1 MRFRFVLSQVATGLR
16 RNAAMA
22 IAVVLVTFISLF
34 FVGAAILLQFQVNN
48 MKDAWYDRVEVG
60 VFMCPERSSNPACAT
75 GAVTP
80 EQLEN
85 VEAILRS
92 DAMAAFVDD
101 VFDETP
107 EQAYENLV
115 EMLADSPWVSSVT
128 PEQMQY
134 SFRVKLVNP
143 EQFEVIAD
151 ELSGV
156 AGVDTVIDQRETLEP
171 LFTVMNR
178 ATLVAV
184 GLGLIMVVAAVLLIT
199 TTIRL
204 SAMSRKRETSIM
216 RLVGASNSLIQL
228 PFMLEG
234 AVAALLGAALAVG
247 GLWFG
252 VAYGVQG
259 WLAEGAPLIRFV
271 DTGDV
276 LLIAPFLALAAIL
289 LAVISSFL
297 TLGRYTKV

>member
-1 MRFRFVLSQVATGLR
+1 MRLQFVLSQVFSGIR

-22 IAVVLVTFISLF
+22 VAVVIVTFISLL
-34 FVGAAILLQFQVNN
+34 FVGAAALLQMQISN
-48 MKDAWYDRVEVG
+48 MKDAWYDKVEVS
-60 VFMCPERSSNPACAT
+60 VFMCPDRSSNPACAA

-80 EQLEN
+80 EQLDG
-85 VEAILRS
+85 VEEILRS
-92 DAMAAFVDD
+92 DAMAVFVEE
-101 VFDETP
+101 VYIESP
-107 EQAYENLV
+107 EEAYENLL
-115 EMLADSPWVSSVT
+115 EMLPDSAWVSSVT
-128 PEQMQY
+128 AEQMQY

-156 AGVDTVIDQRETLEP
+156 AGVDVVRDQRETLEP
-171 LFTVMNR
+171 LFKAMNT
-178 ATLVAV
+178 ATLVAI
-184 GLGLIMVVAAVLLIT
+184 GIGLIMVVAAVLLIT

-216 RLVGASNSLIQL
+216 RLVGASNMFIQL

-234 AVAALLGAALAVG
+234 AVAALIGSALAVG
-247 GLWFG
+247 GLWAG
-252 VAYGVQG
+252 VHYGVQG
-259 WLAEGAPLIRFV
+259 ALAEGAPMIRFV
-271 DTGDV
+271 DTGEV
-276 LLIAPFLALAAIL
+276 LLLAPFLALAAIL

>member
-1 MRFRFVLSQVATGLR
+1 MRLRFVLSQVFSGLR
-16 RNAAMA
+16 RNTAMA
-22 IAVVLVTFISLF
+22 IAVIIVTFVSLS
-34 FVGAAILLQFQVNN
+34 FVGAAALLQNQIGN
-48 MKDAWYDRVEVG
+48 MKDTWYDKVEVG
-60 VFMCPERSSNPACAT
+60 VFMCPERSSNPACAA
-75 GAVTP
+75 GAVTA
-80 EQLEN
+80 EQLDA
-85 VEAILRS
+85 VEQILKS
-92 DAMAAFVDD
+92 GAMASFVEE
-101 VFDETP
+101 VYVETP
-107 EQAYENLV
+107 EEAYENLL
-115 EMLADSPWVSSVT
+115 EMLSDSPWVSSVT

-171 LFTVMNR
+171 LFLVMNR
-178 ATLVAV
+178 LTLVAI

-216 RLVGASNSLIQL
+216 RLVGASNMFIQL

-234 AVAALLGAALAVG
+234 AFAALVGAALAVG
-247 GLWFG
+247 GLWFA
-252 VAYGVQG
+252 VEYGVQG
-259 WLAEGAPLIRFV
+259 WLAEGAPMIRFV
-271 DTGDV
+271 DTADV
-276 LLIAPFLALAAIL
+276 WFLAPFLALAAIL
-289 LAVISSFL
+289 LAVLSSFL

>member
-1 MRFRFVLSQVATGLR
+1 MRFQFVISQVASGLR

-22 IAVVLVTFISLF
+22 VSVVIVTLVSLM
-34 FVGAAILLQFQVNN
+34 FVGAAVLLQFQISN

-60 VFMCPERSSNPACAT
+60 VFMCPERSSNPACAS
-75 GAVTP
+75 GAVTE
-80 EQLEN
+80 EQLDN
-85 VEAILRS
+85 VEQILTS
-92 DAMAAFVDD
+92 DAMGAFVEE
-101 VFDETP
+101 VFIETP
-107 EQAYENLV
+107 EEAYENLV
-115 EMLADSPWVSSVT
+115 DMLADSPWVSSVT
-128 PEQMQY
+128 AEQMQY
-134 SFRVKLVNP
+134 SFRVKLVDP

-171 LFTVMNR
+171 LFLVMNR
-178 ATLVAV
+178 ATLVAI

-216 RLVGASNSLIQL
+216 RLVGASNVFIQL

-234 AVAALLGAALAVG
+234 AVAALLGAGLAIG
-247 GLWFG
+247 GLWAG
-252 VAYGVQG
+252 VHYGVQG
-259 WLAEGAPLIRFV
+259 WLAEGTAHIRFV
-271 DTGDV
+271 DTTDV
-276 LLIAPFLALAAIL
+276 LLLAPFLALAAIL
-289 LAVISSFL
+289 LAVVSSFL

>member
-1 MRFRFVLSQVATGLR
+1 MRFQFILSQVASGLR
-16 RNAAMA
+16 RNVAMA
-22 IAVVLVTFISLF
+22 VAVIIVTFVSLF
-34 FVGAAILLQFQVNN
+34 FVGAAALLQLQIGN

-60 VFMCPERSSNPACAT
+60 VFMCPERSSNQACAS
-75 GAVTP
+75 GVVTD

-85 VEAILRS
+85 VESILRS
-92 DAMAAFVDD
+92 DAMATFIEEVY
-101 VFDETP
+101 VETP
-107 EQAYENLV
+107 EEAYENLV
-115 EMLADSPWVSSVT
+115 EMLSDSPWVASVT

-171 LFTVMNR
+171 LFLIMNR

-184 GLGLIMVVAAVLLIT
+184 GLGFIMVVAAVLLIT

-216 RLVGASNSLIQL
+216 RLVGASNAFIKL
-228 PFMLEG
+228 PFILEG
-234 AVAALLGAALAVG
+234 AVAALIGAAMAIG

-259 WLAEGAPLIRFV
+259 WLAQGAPLVRFV
-271 DTGDV
+271 DTSDV
-276 LLIAPFLALAAIL
+276 LLLAPFLALAAIL